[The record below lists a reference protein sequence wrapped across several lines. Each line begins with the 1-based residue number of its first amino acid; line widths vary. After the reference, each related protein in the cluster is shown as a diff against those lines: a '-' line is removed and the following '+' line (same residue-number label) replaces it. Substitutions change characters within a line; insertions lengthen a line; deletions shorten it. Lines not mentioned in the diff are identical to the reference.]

1 MDQPIL
7 SLNSISKSFP
17 GVQALDSVNL
27 EVYPGEIH
35 ALVGENGAGKSTL
48 MRIISGAS
56 SKDSGS
62 MKWRGYEV
70 DIKTPIEAQNLGIAM
85 IHQELAL
92 IPYIDIGKNIF
103 LGREPQGKIP
113 GLIDWSNL
121 YQASSDIL
129 DSLGLNISP
138 RTIIKDLSIAQQQ
151 MIEVAKSLSMDA
163 SLLVM
168 DEPTS
173 ALTDREVETLFEQ
186 MSRLRSEGV
195 SIIFISHRLEE
206 VYRVADKVTV
216 LRDGRW
222 IGTHPADSLSE
233 NEIVK
238 MMVGRELVASKT
250 HESHSTD
257 VSVLRLNDVHTSG
270 IVRGVSLD
278 LKEGE
283 ILGIAGLVGAGRTE
297 LLEAIFGVRHIT
309 QGQILLEGE
318 QIELD
323 SPSKAIHSGVGFVP
337 EDRKAQ
343 GLFLNMGVRQN
354 IVLAALDTLTRLGIV
369 LRTRANALTSSLI
382 KQLDIRPPNQ
392 QQRVRNL
399 SGGNQQKVVIARWLA
414 LEPRVLLLDEPT
426 RGIDVGAKSEIHAL
440 LDQMAKT
447 GVAILMVSSELPE
460 ILSVCDRILVMREG
474 RLMLETEPDST
485 TQDEIMRVAAGTIHG
500 NNR

>member
-1 MDQPIL
+1 
-7 SLNSISKSFP
+7 
-17 GVQALDSVNL
+17 
-27 EVYPGEIH
+27 
-35 ALVGENGAGKSTL
+35 
-48 MRIISGAS
+48 
-56 SKDSGS
+56 
-62 MKWRGYEV
+62 
-70 DIKTPIEAQNLGIAM
+70 
-85 IHQELAL
+85 
-92 IPYIDIGKNIF
+92 
-103 LGREPQGKIP
+103 
-113 GLIDWSNL
+113 
-121 YQASSDIL
+121 
-129 DSLGLNISP
+129 
-138 RTIIKDLSIAQQQ
+138 
-151 MIEVAKSLSMDA
+151 
-163 SLLVM
+163 
-168 DEPTS
+168 
-173 ALTDREVETLFEQ
+173 
-186 MSRLRSEGV
+186 
-195 SIIFISHRLEE
+195 
-206 VYRVADKVTV
+206 
-216 LRDGRW
+216 
-222 IGTHPADSLSE
+222 
-233 NEIVK
+233 
-238 MMVGRELVASKT
+238 MVGRELVASKT

>member
-62 MKWRGYEV
+62 MQWKGYEV

-92 IPYIDIGKNIF
+92 IPYIDVGKNIF

-485 TQDEIMRVAAGTIHG
+485 TQDEIMRVAAGTING

>member
-1 MDQPIL
+1 M
-7 SLNSISKSFP
+7 
-17 GVQALDSVNL
+17 DSVNL

-62 MKWRGYEV
+62 MQWRGSEV

-485 TQDEIMRVAAGTIHG
+485 TQDEIMRVAAGTING

>member
-62 MKWRGYEV
+62 MQWRGYEV

-399 SGGNQQKVVIARWLA
+399 SGGNQQKVVMARWLA

-440 LDQMAKT
+440 LDKMAKT

-485 TQDEIMRVAAGTIHG
+485 TQDEIMRVAAGTING

>member
-62 MKWRGYEV
+62 MQWRGYEV

-485 TQDEIMRVAAGTIHG
+485 TQDEIMRVAAGTING

>member
-7 SLNSISKSFP
+7 SLSSISKSFP

-92 IPYIDIGKNIF
+92 VPYIDIGKNIF

-151 MIEVAKSLSMDA
+151 MIEIAKSLSMDA

>member
-70 DIKTPIEAQNLGIAM
+70 DIKAPIEAQNLGIAM

-485 TQDEIMRVAAGTIHG
+485 TQDEIMRVAAGTING

>member
-62 MKWRGYEV
+62 MQWKGYEV

-485 TQDEIMRVAAGTIHG
+485 TQDEIMRVAAGTING

>member
-92 IPYIDIGKNIF
+92 VPYIDIGKNIF

>member
-62 MKWRGYEV
+62 MQWRGYEV

-92 IPYIDIGKNIF
+92 IPYIDVGKNIF

-138 RTIIKDLSIAQQQ
+138 RTIIKDLTIAQQQ
-151 MIEVAKSLSMDA
+151 MVEVAKSLSMDA

-485 TQDEIMRVAAGTIHG
+485 TQDEIMRVAAGTING

>member
-92 IPYIDIGKNIF
+92 IPYIDVGKNIF

-485 TQDEIMRVAAGTIHG
+485 TQDEIMRVAAGTING

>member
-7 SLNSISKSFP
+7 SLSSISKSFP

-92 IPYIDIGKNIF
+92 VPYIDIGKNIF

>member
-7 SLNSISKSFP
+7 SLSSISKSFP

>member
-62 MKWRGYEV
+62 MQWRGYEV

-92 IPYIDIGKNIF
+92 VPYIDIGKNIF